1 MNIDKIRRDQ
11 CVLQEEL
18 IVVIDVIRAFTTAAL
33 AFLQGADKIILV
45 SKVKE
50 AFLLKKKY
58 PHALL
63 MGEDGGVPVKGFHFS
78 NSPVELSKSQIK
90 GETLI
95 QRTSSGTQGVVLNKR
110 AGRILTASFANA
122 EATLKRI
129 QALKPQKV
137 TFVITGMTKG
147 GDEDVA
153 LADYLEKR
161 LKAGGGSVDPEPYL
175 ERVKNSASGQ
185 AFLSGAYAQFPKE
198 DLRFCL
204 DIDSAPFAME
214 VFAVDNE
221 LVLRAVDADGRF

>member
-33 AFLQGADKIILV
+33 AFLQGAEKIILV

-63 MGEDGGVPVKGFHFS
+63 MGEEGGIPVKGFHFS
-78 NSPVELSKSQIK
+78 NSPVELSKSQIN

-122 EATLKRI
+122 EATFKRI
-129 QALKPQKV
+129 QALKPQRV
-137 TFVITGMTKG
+137 TFVITGTTKG

-161 LKAGGGSVDPEPYL
+161 LQEGSVDPGPYL